1 MDAWKR
7 TMIGAVACATLWAGA
22 GFAPAAAA
30 ADGKVDVVVGAREE
44 LNEATI
50 ARASEKAAQLCGGT
64 ASSYVKKARKAD
76 RNGSMVVVCTLLK
89 DKKRVSVYFR

>member
-30 ADGKVDVVVGAREE
+30 ADGKVDVVVGAKEV

-50 ARASEKAAQLCGGT
+50 ARASEKAAQLCGGK

-76 RNGSMVVVCTLLK
+76 STGSIVVLCTRAGSK
-89 DKKRVSVYFR
+89 QVYFR

>member
-7 TMIGAVACATLWAGA
+7 TLTGAVACAALWSGA
-22 GFAPAAAA
+22 GLAPAAAA
-30 ADGKVDVVVGAREE
+30 ADGKVDVVVGEKQV

-64 ASSYVKKARKAD
+64 DSDYVKKARKAD

-89 DKKRVSVYFR
+89 DKKRVPVYFR

>member
-1 MDAWKR
+1 MNAWKR
-7 TMIGAVACATLWAGA
+7 TLIGTAACAALWSGA

-30 ADGKVDVVVGAREE
+30 ADGKVDVVVGGKEE

-50 ARASEKAAQLCGGT
+50 ARASEKAAQLCGGE
-64 ASSYVKKARKAD
+64 ASAYVKKARKAD
-76 RNGSMVVVCTLLK
+76 RNGSMVVACTLLK